1 MSKIAY
7 DISQVIYGTGVSHY
21 RAQLIKNLL
30 EIDNENEYLLYGFS
44 LRRKK
49 ELEDFANSL
58 PKKVE
63 TKFFNLPQKI
73 LNILWNQLHLVKLE
87 KLVGDVD
94 LIHTSDWLEPP
105 SDITKITTVHDLV
118 ALKFPK
124 ITPKNVVSVQKKKL
138 YWVKNESKLIIVPS
152 KQTKKDLVSLGTSE
166 NKIEVI
172 YEANNLT
179 KQSSKDVEEA
189 KKKFKIRNK
198 YILAIGTNPRK
209 NLDKIIEAFHLAR
222 AGKNIK
228 LLIAGENRGMG
239 ADHQRGVSY
248 LGFVSDKD
256 LSSLLTGAEVL
267 VFPSLYE
274 GLGIPILD
282 AFACETPVVTSNL
295 SSMPEAA
302 GDAAVL
308 VDPTDI
314 RSIARGIEEALE
326 KPKTLVSKGKKQIKK
341 FSWKKC
347 ALETLEVYKEVL
359 KQ

>member
-1 MSKIAY
+1 MKIAF
-7 DISQVIYGTGVSHY
+7 DISQIIYGTGVSHY

-30 EIDNENEYLLYGFS
+30 EIDKQNEYILYGFS

-49 ELEDFANSL
+49 ELKDFANSL

-63 TKFFNLPQKI
+63 TKFFNFPQKI
-73 LNILWNQLHLVKLE
+73 LNILWNQLHILKIE
-87 KLVGDVD
+87 KLIGEVD
-94 LIHTSDWLEPP
+94 LVHTSDWLEPP
-105 SDITKITTVHDLV
+105 SDVTKVTTVHDLV

-124 ITPKNVVSVQKKKL
+124 ITPNSVVSVQKKKL
-138 YWVKNESKLIIVPS
+138 FWVKNESKRIIVPS
-152 KQTKKDLVSLGTSE
+152 FQTKKDLLGLGFSE
-166 NKIEVI
+166 DKINVV
-172 YEANNLT
+172 YEANNLA
-179 KQSSKDVEEA
+179 KQPVDKVEKVR
-189 KKKFKIRNK
+189 KKYKIRNK

-209 NLDKIIEAFHLAR
+209 NLKKIIEAFHLSR

-228 LLIAGENRGMG
+228 LLIVGETRGVTTI
-239 ADHQRGVSY
+239 HERGVSY
-248 LGFVSDKD
+248 LGFVSDED

-282 AFACETPVVTSNL
+282 SFACETPVVTSNL

-308 VDPTDI
+308 VNPTDT
-314 RSIARGIEEALE
+314 RSIAKGIEEALD

-347 ALETLEVYKEVL
+347 AQDTLEIYKETL